1 MLQKNKTVLKIIPEG
16 ATTRVRPLD
25 VVINTPFKN
34 YGRELFEKQIDE
46 NLKDYVKGTL
56 SVAKRLILT
65 TKWVADTWK
74 KNKKAT
80 RHDKNSF

>member
-1 MLQKNKTVLKIIPEG
+1 MLQKNKTVLKNIPEG
-16 ATTRVRPLD
+16 VTTRVQPLN

-65 TKWVADTWK
+65 AKWVADT
-74 KNKKAT
+74 
-80 RHDKNSF
+80 

>member
-1 MLQKNKTVLKIIPEG
+1 MLQKNKTVLKNIPEG
-16 ATTRVRPLD
+16 VTTRVQPLN

-34 YGRELFEKQIDE
+34 YGQELFEKQIDE

-65 TKWVADTWK
+65 AKWVADT
-74 KNKKAT
+74 
-80 RHDKNSF
+80 